1 MSGRRDLNGKYPSSQ
16 ETIKPQTAHLAVLR
30 ADKSV
35 LFECSYVNSGL
46 AIEHARKYYNKP
58 QAHDVRVVV
67 GAQVIFHFIAD
78 VKTARGSYAS
88 ECEPYNRHKRIYS

>member
-1 MSGRRDLNGKYPSSQ
+1 MSGRKDSNGNYPSSQ
-16 ETIKPQTAHLAVLR
+16 DRMRSPVAHLAVRKVDNSL
-30 ADKSV
+30 

-67 GAQVIFHFIAD
+67 GDQVVFHFIAD
-78 VKTARGSYAS
+78 VKTARGSYIS
-88 ECEPYNRHKRIYS
+88 ECEPYDRNKRIYS